1 MENIKFT
8 KFLQNA
14 QLLNSHFRII
24 PFIYGSLGLE
34 EITSEDLNSDDID
47 ILIPEEFVTGERWPE
62 LIEFLESQGYT
73 LIDEN
78 EHKFIK
84 DDTEYA

>member
-24 PFIYGSLGLE
+24 PLIYGSLGLE

-47 ILIPEEFVTGERWPE
+47 ILIPE
-62 LIEFLESQGYT
+62 
-73 LIDEN
+73 
-78 EHKFIK
+78 
-84 DDTEYA
+84 